1 MRVKLFIRFNPSSP
15 DEVDW
20 LRMDEPTRHD
30 LTVYHAPLP
39 EIAAAA
45 AGCRV
50 ILLVPS
56 AEVLLTTAAV
66 PGGGNR
72 QKIAGAVPYA
82 LEEQLA
88 SDVDNLHFALGE
100 RRDDGRTSTAVVV
113 KTQLGAWL
121 ECLRQAGIE
130 PDVIAPDILA
140 LPWANGTWTVLMDG
154 DRALVRTAHQAGFVA
169 DGDNLDTLLRLAL
182 NEAGDARPE
191 RIRIIH
197 PLAAPA
203 ALAEPFAVALP
214 CASESNPSELSYDLD
229 TTIDTETVDEPVLA
243 ILSRGY
249 DEPGA
254 INLLQG
260 AYSRREQ
267 LGRLW
272 RPWRPVA
279 ALAAVLLLI
288 QGGMTVADYMRLNS
302 ERQALAK
309 QIEQVYLQTFPDARK
324 VVNARV
330 QMEERLKE
338 LRGGGADE
346 AGFMGLLADIGP
358 GLKET
363 PSVEVQRIS
372 YNEGKI
378 DLALLIADLQS
389 LDKLKQRLTTQRG
402 LSVDIQSAANRDGR
416 VEALLQIKGKT
427 S

>member
-20 LRMDEPTRHD
+20 LRMDESARHD
-30 LTVYHAPLP
+30 LAVHHDPLP
-39 EIAAAA
+39 DIAAAA
-45 AGCRV
+45 AACRV
-50 ILLVPS
+50 ILLVPG
-56 AEVLLTTAAV
+56 AEVLLTSAAV
-66 PGGGNR
+66 PGGNR
-72 QKIAGAVPYA
+72 QKIASAVPYA

-100 RRDDGRTSTAVVV
+100 RRDDGRISAAVAV
-113 KTQLGAWL
+113 KTQLDAWL
-121 ECLRQAGIE
+121 ERLRQAGIE
-130 PDVIAPDILA
+130 PDAVVPDILA
-140 LPWANGTWTVLMDG
+140 LPWASGTWTVLMDG
-154 DRALVRTAHQAGFVA
+154 DRALVRTARQAGFVA

-203 ALAEPFAVALP
+203 Q
-214 CASESNPSELSYDLD
+214 SENSPSELSYDLD
-229 TTIDTETVDEPVLA
+229 VTVDTETVGEPVFA
-243 ILSRGY
+243 ILCRGY
-249 DEPGA
+249 DEPDA
-254 INLLQG
+254 LNMLQG

-267 LGRLW
+267 LGKLW

-288 QGGMTVADYMRLNS
+288 QGSMMVTDYMRLNS
-302 ERQALAK
+302 ERQVLAQ

-402 LSVDIQSAANRDGR
+402 LNVDIQSAASRDGR
-416 VEALLQIKGKT
+416 VEALLQIKGKA

>member
-15 DEVDW
+15 DEADW
-20 LRMDEPTRHD
+20 LRMDEPARHG
-30 LTVYHAPLP
+30 LTVHHAPLP

-50 ILLVPS
+50 ILLVPG

-100 RRDDGRTSTAVVV
+100 RRDDGRISAAVVV
-113 KTQLGAWL
+113 KTQLDAWL
-121 ECLRQAGIE
+121 ERLRQAGIE
-130 PDVIAPDILA
+130 PDAIAPDILA
-140 LPWANGTWTVLMDG
+140 LPWASGTWTVLMDG
-154 DRALVRTAHQAGFVA
+154 DRALVRPARQAGFVA

-182 NEAGDARPE
+182 NEAGEARPE

-197 PLAAPA
+197 QGDNAPF
-203 ALAEPFAVALP
+203 EPP
-214 CASESNPSELSYDLD
+214 YDLD
-229 TTIDTETVDEPVLA
+229 VTVDTETVDEPVLA
-243 ILSRGY
+243 ILSHGY

-358 GLKET
+358 DLKET

-402 LSVDIQSAANRDGR
+402 LNVDIQSAASRDGR
-416 VEALLQIKGKT
+416 VEALLQIKGKA

>member
-1 MRVKLFIRFNPSSP
+1 MRMKLFIRFNPSSL
-15 DEVDW
+15 DEADW
-20 LRMDEPTRHD
+20 LRMDEPARHG
-30 LTVYHAPLP
+30 LTVHHDPLP
-39 EIAAAA
+39 DIAAAA

-50 ILLVPS
+50 ILLVPG

-66 PGGGNR
+66 PGGNR

-100 RRDDGRTSTAVVV
+100 RRDDGRISAAVVV
-113 KTQLGAWL
+113 KTQLNAWL
-121 ECLRQAGIE
+121 ERLRQAGIE
-130 PDVIAPDILA
+130 PDAVAPDILA
-140 LPWANGTWTVLMDG
+140 LPWTSGTWTILMDG
-154 DRALVRTAHQAGFVA
+154 DRALVRTARQAGFVA

-182 NEAGDARPE
+182 NEAGEARPE
-191 RIRIIH
+191 RIRIMH
-197 PLAAPA
+197 SMVAAP
-203 ALAEPFAVALP
+203 
-214 CASESNPSELSYDLD
+214 SYNLD
-229 TTIDTETVDEPVLA
+229 VTTDTETVDEPVLA
-243 ILSRGY
+243 ILGRGY
-249 DEPGA
+249 EEPSA

-288 QGGMTVADYMRLNS
+288 QGGMTVAEYARLNS
-302 ERQALAK
+302 ERQALAQ
-309 QIEQVYLQTFPDARK
+309 QIEQVYLKTFPDARK
-324 VVNARV
+324 VVNARA

-338 LRGGGADE
+338 LRGGGTDE
-346 AGFMGLLADIGP
+346 AGFMGLLANIGP
-358 GLKET
+358 SLKET

-372 YNEGKI
+372 YNEEKI
-378 DLALLIADLQS
+378 DLALLIADLQG
-389 LDKLKQRLTTQRG
+389 LDKLKQRLVAQSG
-402 LSVDIQSAANRDGR
+402 VSVDIQSAASRDGR

>member
-30 LTVYHAPLP
+30 LTVHHAPLP

-66 PGGGNR
+66 PGGSR
-72 QKIAGAVPYA
+72 QKIASAVPYA

-100 RRDDGRTSTAVVV
+100 RRDDGRTSTAVMV

-121 ECLRQAGIE
+121 ERLRQAGIE
-130 PDVIAPDILA
+130 PDAIAPDILA
-140 LPWANGTWTVLMDG
+140 LPWVNGTWTVLMDG
-154 DRALVRTAHQAGFVA
+154 DRTLVRTSLQAGFVA

-203 ALAEPFAVALP
+203 ALAHP

-229 TTIDTETVDEPVLA
+229 ATVDTETVDEPVLA

-416 VEALLQIKGKT
+416 VEALLQIKGKA

>member
-20 LRMDEPTRHD
+20 LRMDEPARHD
-30 LTVYHAPLP
+30 LAVHHDPLP
-39 EIAAAA
+39 DIAAAA

-50 ILLVPS
+50 ILLVPG

-66 PGGGNR
+66 PGGNR

-100 RRDDGRTSTAVVV
+100 RRDDGRISAAVVV
-113 KTQLGAWL
+113 KTQLDGWL
-121 ECLRQAGIE
+121 ERLRQAGIE
-130 PDVIAPDILA
+130 PDAIAPDILA
-140 LPWANGTWTVLMDG
+140 LPWTSGTWTVLMDE
-154 DRALVRTAHQAGFVA
+154 DRALVRTARQTGFVA

-197 PLAAPA
+197 
-203 ALAEPFAVALP
+203 
-214 CASESNPSELSYDLD
+214 ASAYSENRSYDLD
-229 TTIDTETVDEPVLA
+229 ATVDTETVDEPVFAVLC
-243 ILSRGY
+243 RGY
-249 DEPGA
+249 EEPGA

-288 QGGMTVADYMRLNS
+288 QGGMTVAEYVRLNS
-302 ERQALAK
+302 ERQALAQ
-309 QIEQVYLQTFPDARK
+309 QIDQVYLQTFPDARK
-324 VVNARV
+324 VVNARA

-338 LRGGGADE
+338 LRSGGADE

-363 PSVEVQRIS
+363 PSAQVQRIS

-378 DLALLIADLQS
+378 DLALLIGDLQT
-389 LDKLKQRLTTQRG
+389 LDKLKQRLTAQHG
-402 LSVDIQSAANRDGR
+402 LSVDIQSAASRDGK
-416 VEALLQIKGKT
+416 VEALLQIKDKA

>member
-20 LRMDEPTRHD
+20 LRMDEPARHD
-30 LTVYHAPLP
+30 LTVHHAPLP
-39 EIAAAA
+39 EIATAA

-50 ILLVPS
+50 ILLVPG
-56 AEVLLTTAAV
+56 AEVLLTTAVV

-100 RRDDGRTSTAVVV
+100 RRDDGRISAAVVV
-113 KTQLGAWL
+113 KTQLDAWL
-121 ECLRQAGIE
+121 ERLRQAGIE
-130 PDVIAPDILA
+130 PDTIAPDILA

-197 PLAAPA
+197 PLAAPTPA
-203 ALAEPFAVALP
+203 ALAHP
-214 CASESNPSELSYDLD
+214 CASESSPPELSYDLD
-229 TTIDTETVDEPVLA
+229 ATVDTETVDEPVLA

-249 DEPGA
+249 EEPGA

-260 AYSRREQ
+260 VYSRREQ

-288 QGGMTVADYMRLNS
+288 QGGMTVAEYVRLNS
-302 ERQALAK
+302 ERQALAQ
-309 QIEQVYLQTFPDARK
+309 QIDQVYLQTFPDARK
-324 VVNARV
+324 VVNARA

-389 LDKLKQRLTTQRG
+389 LDKLKQRLTAQHG
-402 LSVDIQSAANRDGR
+402 LSVDIQSAASRDGR
-416 VEALLQIKGKT
+416 VEALLQIKGKA

>member
-20 LRMDEPTRHD
+20 LRMDEPARHD
-30 LTVYHAPLP
+30 LTVHHAPLP
-39 EIAAAA
+39 EVAAAA

-50 ILLVPS
+50 ILLVPG
-56 AEVLLTTAAV
+56 AEVLLTTATV
-66 PGGGNR
+66 PGGSR
-72 QKIAGAVPYA
+72 QKIASAVPYA

-100 RRDDGRTSTAVVV
+100 RHDDGRTSTAVMV

-130 PDVIAPDILA
+130 PDAIAPDILA
-140 LPWANGTWTVLMDG
+140 LPWVNGTWTVLMDG
-154 DRALVRTAHQAGFVA
+154 DRALVRTAHQTGFVA

-197 PLAAPA
+197 QSDNAP
-203 ALAEPFAVALP
+203 P
-214 CASESNPSELSYDLD
+214 ELSYDLD

-260 AYSRREQ
+260 AYSRHEQ

-302 ERQALAK
+302 ERQTLAK